1 MTIDVVSQHVELCLR
16 HLMEN
21 LDMGALLALTHRH
34 APAGQAALDLIMPIL
49 AEQAD
54 LRWPLLHN
62 AFPSP
67 RLILALLAATSAA
80 LVGVDPWTEGG
91 IEGAITQVSDSLR
104 ASREQLDRLL
114 QSVILQHTSPL
125 QLAAVMH
132 VLGKKRCL
140 ARLERVAAA
149 FRRAQ
154 MIG

>member
-1 MTIDVVSQHVELCLR
+1 MNIDAVSQHVELCLR

-21 LDMGALLALTHRH
+21 LDMRALLALTHRH

-49 AEQAD
+49 TEKTE
-54 LRWPLLHN
+54 LRWPVLHN

-67 RLILALLAATSAA
+67 RLTIDLFAASSAA
-80 LVGVDPWTEGG
+80 LVGVDPWTERG
-91 IEGAITQVSDSLR
+91 IEVAITHVSDSLR
-104 ASREQLDRLL
+104 APREQLDRLL
-114 QSVILQHTSPL
+114 QSVILQHTTPL

-140 ARLERVAAA
+140 ARLERVEAA
-149 FRRAQ
+149 FHRAQ